1 MLELMNIG
9 FSYLCRATR
18 QNEEGQPPIVLRV
31 SFRGER
37 RDIFTGLYCNSSNWQ
52 AEYNR
57 VSKREAK
64 ATAINSNLDLILRKA
79 NHAFDELRFSGNG
92 FTIDELIDKIKG
104 KESKPTL
111 LIDFLE
117 EGNKKVKKKVGID
130 MTLKTYWKYRRGLE
144 YMKEFLQSEFKV
156 KNFSLLKVNREFMES
171 YFQFLR
177 SEKKLAYNSAC
188 KYFSCVKT
196 IFLPAINTGEI
207 KTNPFYGLK
216 INPKKVHKQFLTQC
230 EIDKLVKVK
239 LESPELNLKRDIFLF
254 ACYTGLAYI
263 DIRQL
268 SSSHIVKEANNAWH
282 IRKPRQKTDEESI
295 IPLLPAAFKILKKY
309 TPTGDIT
316 DLGWYICSNQK
327 MNKGLKIIGKK
338 AGLSKELHMH
348 LARYTFATTVTLMNG
363 VPIESVSKMLGH
375 ASIKQTQEYAKVI
388 PLKIKGDMEK
398 IMGMYK

>member
-1 MLELMNIG
+1 MLELLNVG
-9 FSYLCRATR
+9 FSYLCRSTR
-18 QNEEGQPPIVLRV
+18 LNEEGRSPIVLRINY
-31 SFRGER
+31 RGER
-37 RDIFTGLYCNSSNWQ
+37 KDIFTGLYCFSDNWDSDFG
-52 AEYNR
+52 R
-57 VSKREAK
+57 VSRAEEK
-64 ATAINSNLDLILRKA
+64 AATINKNLDLILRKS
-79 NHAFDELRFSGNG
+79 NHAFDELNFSGNS

-104 KESKPTL
+104 KEAKPTL

-117 EGNKKVKKKVGID
+117 EGNKKMKKKVGID

-144 YMKEFLQSEFKV
+144 YMKEFLQAEFKV
-156 KNFSLLKVNREFMES
+156 KNFSLLKVNSEFMES

-177 SEKKLAYNSAC
+177 HERKLSHNSAC

-196 IFLPAINTGEI
+196 IFLPAINSGEI
-207 KTNPFYGLK
+207 KSNPFYGLK
-216 INPKKVHKQFLTQC
+216 INPKKVHKQFLTQS
-230 EIDKLVKVK
+230 EVDKLVKVK
-239 LESPELNLKRDIFLF
+239 LESPDLNLKRDIFLF

-327 MNKGLKIIGKK
+327 MNKGLKIIGEK

-375 ASIKQTQEYAKVI
+375 ASIKQTEEYAKVI
-388 PLKIKGDMEK
+388 SLKVKRDMEK
-398 IMGMYK
+398 IMGIYK